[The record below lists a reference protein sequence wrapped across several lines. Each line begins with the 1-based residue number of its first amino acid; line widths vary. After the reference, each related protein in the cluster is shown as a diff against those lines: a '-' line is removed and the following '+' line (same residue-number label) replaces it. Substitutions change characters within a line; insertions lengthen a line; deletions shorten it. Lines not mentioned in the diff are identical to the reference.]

1 MGLFSGFFERRR
13 RRESAVQPGN
23 EMTSVTPPSEEV
35 KPVGQPFEVG
45 QAPGSFGLGGAT
57 DVTSV
62 IGMLGMIK
70 DAYASGN
77 IQISH
82 GSSQSFDLSG
92 DTNVDELRAQ
102 IIGAMEARGIDPN
115 VTPDGTQ
122 IDASQYAGLQEDLL
136 RVLGEHGID
145 VTGPGA
151 STGMPDTDGDG
162 KPG

>member
-23 EMTSVTPPSEEV
+23 EMTSVAPPSEEV
-35 KPVGQPFEVG
+35 KPVGKPFEVG
-45 QAPGSFGLGGAT
+45 QAPGSLGPGGAA

-70 DAYASGN
+70 DAYATGN
-77 IQISH
+77 IQISN
-82 GSSQSFDLSG
+82 GSSQTLDLTQ

-115 VTPDGTQ
+115 ATPDGTQ

-145 VTGPGA
+145 VSGPGA